1 MNNPVRINSV
11 EELLAHARAIESD
24 AMEQYQEL
32 AEQMDVHHNA
42 DTAELFRK
50 MVDVEAR
57 HVEKILERA
66 KGVDLP
72 HISPWDFKWADGE
85 TPEVISAE
93 NTHYLMTP
101 HHALKLAL
109 VAEQR
114 ALDFF
119 AQVLEHCT
127 EGTDIHDLAGELCAE
142 EREHVE
148 LIRTWLEKYP
158 EPDEGWDEDPDP
170 PVLQE

>member
-1 MNNPVRINSV
+1 MTTINISSV
-11 EELLAHARAIESD
+11 EDLLAHAKAIETE

-32 AEQMDVHHNA
+32 AEQMEVHHNT

-50 MVDVEAR
+50 MVEVESL
-57 HVEKILERA
+57 HVAKILERVE
-66 KGVDLP
+66 GVSLP
-72 HISPWDFKWADGE
+72 HISPWDYNWADGK
-85 TPEVISAE
+85 TPEVISSE

-109 VAEQR
+109 AAEQR

-119 AQVLEHCT
+119 SQVVEHSAS
-127 EGTDIHDLAGELCAE
+127 GTDIYDLAKELRDE
-142 EREHVE
+142 EREHVD
-148 LIRTWLEKYP
+148 LIANWLKKYP

>member
-1 MNNPVRINSV
+1 MTTTQISSV
-11 EELLAHARAIESD
+11 EDLLAHAKAIESE

-32 AEQMDVHHNA
+32 AEQMEVHHN
-42 DTAELFRK
+42 DETAELFRK
-50 MVDVEAR
+50 MVEVESL
-57 HVEKILERA
+57 HVAKILERTE
-66 KGVDLP
+66 GVNLP
-72 HISPWDFKWADGE
+72 HISPWNYKWADGKM
-85 TPEVISAE
+85 PEVISSE

-109 VAEQR
+109 AAEQR

-119 AQVLEHCT
+119 SQVLEHSD
-127 EGTDIHDLAGELCAE
+127 EGSAIHDLAGELRDE

-148 LIRTWLEKYP
+148 LIANWLTKYP